1 MMTEP
6 VYTLA
11 ATACMGLTDR
21 STHPKGSGYSHA
33 LVVQVESKGGQR
45 SYIEP
50 GSRIWLLCC
59 QQTGTVDLI
68 GGTEQLREV
77 RLRTGVVPCPLAL

>member
-11 ATACMGLTDR
+11 ATAGSQIGAPTLRAAATLTLSSSKWSPR
-21 STHPKGSGYSHA
+21 AGSGA
-33 LVVQVESKGGQR
+33 N
-45 SYIEP
+45 IEP
-50 GSRIWLLCC
+50 GSRTWLLCC